1 MHQEVSIPNIMVD
14 ITRESYCKAQW
25 DVFQECLDAHILSDQ
40 TKGQAM
46 QRTKELGFNVLFVS
60 VFIHYLE
67 LDTKKAYFIFY
78 WQEFFIEELRITW

>member
-46 QRTKELGFNVLFVS
+46 QRTKELGFNVIFVN
-60 VFIHYLE
+60 VFLHHAG
-67 LDTKKAYFIFY
+67 LDASKAYFIFY
-78 WQEFFIEELRITW
+78 